1 MESRGCCTITMFLN
15 LVGKRIDNLSGTFE
29 TGMPDFAPIRL
40 IMTVE
45 FVAKIV
51 NILEI
56 EEDFEIFS

>member
-1 MESRGCCTITMFLN
+1 MTYYSECTICT
-15 LVGKRIDNLSGTFE
+15 T
-29 TGMPDFAPIRL
+29 FAPIRL
-40 IMTVE
+40 IMTIE